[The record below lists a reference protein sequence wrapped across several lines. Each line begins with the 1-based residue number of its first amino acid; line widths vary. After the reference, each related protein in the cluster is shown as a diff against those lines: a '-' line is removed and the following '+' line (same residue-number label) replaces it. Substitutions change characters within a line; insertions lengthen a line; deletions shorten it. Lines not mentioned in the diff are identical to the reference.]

1 MRFVDREERNAC
13 PLQCF
18 DEATAAETF
27 GCYVDQLE
35 LASAQ
40 RVNARMLFGGRDR
53 TIDKGSR
60 QGARS
65 QCVDL
70 VLHQGDE
77 WRDHQRGAAQHHCG
91 QLITERLAAAGGHN
105 DDGIFSLEDRADH
118 FGLARAET
126 IEAEVRAQGIEGV
139 FDRWHYA
146 VKSKVSD
153 L

>member
-1 MRFVDREERNAC
+1 MWAIFSRSFSVWTTSIDRLGRST
-13 PLQCF
+13 PL
-18 DEATAAETF
+18 TN
-27 GCYVDQLE
+27 V
-35 LASAQ
+35 
-40 RVNARMLFGGRDR
+40 GGRDR

-126 IEAEVRAQGIEGV
+126 IEAEV
-139 FDRWHYA
+139 
-146 VKSKVSD
+146 
-153 L
+153 